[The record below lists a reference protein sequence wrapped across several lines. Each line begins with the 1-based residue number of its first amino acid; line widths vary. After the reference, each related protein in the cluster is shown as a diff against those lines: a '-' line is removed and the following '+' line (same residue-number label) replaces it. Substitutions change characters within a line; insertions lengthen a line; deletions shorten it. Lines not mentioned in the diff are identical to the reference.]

1 MDKKIKIKIVD
12 VVNEKLVLLRGRRP
26 WLVNG
31 RIDGSGR
38 ACQRPRTSSD
48 AKCFSCEGALA
59 RDQQIFKFFEVLKV
73 MLRWAERVFTPSG
86 ARAERGRWSEEVKNR
101 EGVASGGAT

>member
-1 MDKKIKIKIVD
+1 MADREGFEPSIRENPYAGFRDQCLQPLDHLSEQLLVMLEILFSRW
-12 VVNEKLVLLRGRRP
+12 NLEKVRGRRP

-48 AKCFSCEGALA
+48 AKCFSCEGALV
-59 RDQQIFKFFEVLKV
+59 RDPAFF
-73 MLRWAERVFTPSG
+73 
-86 ARAERGRWSEEVKNR
+86 
-101 EGVASGGAT
+101 